1 MSLKEEVL
9 SYCNRLGLTNIGF
22 IRCRKFSE
30 LEDFYENRKKLNVQN
45 EFEEEDIQKRINPNH
60 YMEEGKTII
69 SIAFPYLHDQEY
81 FDNGFSLYTRGND
94 YHRVLKDYLDK
105 ICEFIILRS
114 GKAISFVDSN
124 TLPERCRFYRKE
136 QYVNY

>member
-1 MSLKEEVL
+1 M
-9 SYCNRLGLTNIGF
+9 SYCNSLGLTNIGF

-30 LEDFYENRKKLNVQN
+30 LEKTFYENRKKLNIQN

-69 SIAFPYLHDQEY
+69 SIAFPYLHDKEY

-94 YHRVLKDYLDK
+94 YHRVLKGYLDK
-105 ICEFIILRS
+105 
-114 GKAISFVDSN
+114 KFVNS
-124 TLPERCRFYRKE
+124 
-136 QYVNY
+136 

>member
-9 SYCNRLGLTNIGF
+9 SYCNSLGLTNIGF
-22 IRCRKFSE
+22 IKCREFNE

-69 SIAFPYLHDQEY
+69 SIAFP
-81 FDNGFSLYTRGND
+81 LY
-94 YHRVLKDYLDK
+94 
-105 ICEFIILRS
+105 ESPF
-114 GKAISFVDSN
+114 FV
-124 TLPERCRFYRKE
+124 
-136 QYVNY
+136 